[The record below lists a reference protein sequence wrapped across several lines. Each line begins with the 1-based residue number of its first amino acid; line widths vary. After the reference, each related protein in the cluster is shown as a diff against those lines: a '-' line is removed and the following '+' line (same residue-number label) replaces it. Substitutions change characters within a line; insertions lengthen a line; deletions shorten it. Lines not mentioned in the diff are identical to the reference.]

1 MKNLFIIIA
10 LTIICFHI
18 VSAQVNKVPASSKPI
33 EYKQPDGSIVTFT
46 LKGDENLHWAVTSD
60 GYTIISNKEKGYD
73 YAKLDKNKN
82 LVSSGKLAHN
92 LEKRSKKEIKFLK
105 KIEKG
110 LNFSDEQIKKSKK

>member
-1 MKNLFIIIA
+1 MKKSLIIILLMFSSLFVA
-10 LTIICFHI
+10 H
-18 VSAQVNKVPASSKPI
+18 AQVNKVPASNKSI
-33 EYKQPDGSIVTFT
+33 EYKQPDGTVVTLT

-82 LVSSGKLAHN
+82 IVSSGKLAHN
-92 LEKRSKKEIKFLK
+92 ADNRTKKEIRFLK

-110 LNFSDEQIKKSKK
+110 LNFSDAQIKKSKN

>member
-1 MKNLFIIIA
+1 MKKLFIIIA
-10 LTIICFHI
+10 LTFTCFHI

-33 EYKQPDGSIVTFT
+33 EYKQPDGTIVTIT

-60 GYTIISNKEKGYD
+60 GYTILSNIEKGYD
-73 YAKLDKNKN
+73 YAKMDKNKN

-92 LEKRSKKEIKFLK
+92 PEKRSKKEIKFLK

-110 LNFSDEQIKKSKK
+110 LKFSDEQIKKSKK